1 MECPDTRYFQ
11 KNIQIRDFQNSRG
24 KAFLFFLSGGKGGE
38 GDDWTGTGCVEVT
51 QVMEQQGGE
60 GGGDMDMAPVVMA
73 AGPPH
78 RRRIVKL
85 EESVV
90 NKIAAGEVVQRPFN
104 ALKELLEN
112 SIDAGSTK
120 VSVTVRDGGNTMIRV
135 QDDGC
140 GIHEGDL
147 PLLCERHA
155 TSKLETFEDLR
166 TVQTLGFRGEAL
178 CSVSYVAHLTVTTM
192 REGDA
197 HATRTVFRDS
207 KIEDG
212 PKPCAGLVGT
222 TVTVEDLFYNMPIR
236 RKALRSPSEELAK
249 VIEVVGRYAVYHDGV
264 GVSLKRHGNAR
275 PDVSTSASDTKQQ
288 KIRMVFGSQVGSNLL
303 EFKASAVPDECD
315 GEGMSFQAKGYASSA
330 NYNSGKRTVLV
341 LFINGRLVECSPLKR
356 CLETVY
362 ASVLAKGSRPF
373 FYVELTIPHEQV
385 DVNVHPTKKE
395 VNFLHQDDLIERLRE
410 AVENAVFTSNDHRTY
425 YKQTTLQVP
434 GAHNSSILGS
444 EDPAGARKRGR
455 QEGDQKDPR
464 GREATTRR
472 DRAGGDYKL
481 VRTDAHEKKLETFFF
496 SQDKADAAAVLG
508 SSLAAGSAETAEED
522 SSGFKRNQEIS
533 LSQAAPSQ
541 RQGVSELRRRN
552 AGSDSR
558 GLTSVKELLD
568 ECTVDTHHELQQVLR
583 SHVYVGMA
591 DERRALLQVRT
602 SRGRPKP
609 LHADSPSPST
619 PPTSP
624 STRQS
629 SIWST

>member
-1 MECPDTRYFQ
+1 M
-11 KNIQIRDFQNSRG
+11 
-24 KAFLFFLSGGKGGE
+24 
-38 GDDWTGTGCVEVT
+38 
-51 QVMEQQGGE
+51 
-60 GGGDMDMAPVVMA
+60 
-73 AGPPH
+73 
-78 RRRIVKL
+78 
-85 EESVV
+85 
-90 NKIAAGEVVQRPFN
+90 
-104 ALKELLEN
+104 
-112 SIDAGSTK
+112 
-120 VSVTVRDGGNTMIRV
+120 
-135 QDDGC
+135 
-140 GIHEGDL
+140 
-147 PLLCERHA
+147 
-155 TSKLETFEDLR
+155 
-166 TVQTLGFRGEAL
+166 
-178 CSVSYVAHLTVTTM
+178 
-192 REGDA
+192 
-197 HATRTVFRDS
+197 
-207 KIEDG
+207 
-212 PKPCAGLVGT
+212 
-222 TVTVEDLFYNMPIR
+222 
-236 RKALRSPSEELAK
+236 
-249 VIEVVGRYAVYHDGV
+249 
-264 GVSLKRHGNAR
+264 
-275 PDVSTSASDTKQQ
+275 
-288 KIRMVFGSQVGSNLL
+288 
-303 EFKASAVPDECD
+303 ASAVPDECD

-444 EDPAGARKRGR
+444 RTRRSEEAGEAGGGPEGPAGQG
-455 QEGDQKDPR
+455 GH
-464 GREATTRR
+464 GGGT
-472 DRAGGDYKL
+472 AGGGYKL
-481 VRTDAHEKKLETFFF
+481 DRTDAHEKKLETFFF

-522 SSGFKRNQEIS
+522 SSGYKRNQEIS

-619 PPTSP
+619 PPTPP